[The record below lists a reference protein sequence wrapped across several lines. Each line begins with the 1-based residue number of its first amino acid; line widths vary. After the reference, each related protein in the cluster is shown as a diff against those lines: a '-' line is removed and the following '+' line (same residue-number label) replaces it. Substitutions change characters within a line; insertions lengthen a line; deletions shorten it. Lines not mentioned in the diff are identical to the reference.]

1 MLWMPTCSFQC
12 PHQNQAFP
20 STGKHRT
27 GHLQPCRYLPTSSY
41 NCHSAGTRP
50 FLWQAQGALKARGP
64 GYGASGA
71 APGTGQGPTGHPQQ
85 LTHLEVPTAHVP
97 AAQVICKQKR
107 DLLSNNKH
115 LLNTYY
121 V

>member
-1 MLWMPTCSFQC
+1 MLWMLSCWLSVPLSEPGISWYRQAQSLAISNPAGTCQPVHITVTQQVQGHSMASPRSPQGPRLWRWGLWGC
-12 PHQNQAFP
+12 PR
-20 STGKHRT
+20 GRT
-27 GHLQPCRYLPTSSY
+27 GAY
-41 NCHSAGTRP
+41 GT
-50 FLWQAQGALKARGP
+50 
-64 GYGASGA
+64 
-71 APGTGQGPTGHPQQ
+71 PQQ